1 MLQQL
6 YRVILVGLMAVFLAV
21 ALAPPASLA
30 HPTEDDLIRQLEEQ
44 YGRPRPE
51 QDPDRQSQQT
61 AEERAAEEA
70 AAAPPSL
77 GQTITQYLI
86 LGYKHILPKGT
97 DHILFV
103 CGIFLASTRFRPL
116 LIQVTAFTVA
126 HTCSLAL
133 AMLGYVDVPASIVEP
148 LIAFSIAGVAI
159 ENIMMKRMAPWRP
172 VVVFGFGLLHG
183 LGFAGVLL
191 GIGMPQ
197 GQFVPGLISF
207 NVGVEI
213 GQLTVLL
220 SAWAI
225 LHWFYNHSWY
235 RLRVQVPLSALI
247 AVVGLYWTVE
257 RIFF

>member
-1 MLQQL
+1 MTKVV
-6 YRVILVGLMAVFLAV
+6 RVVWAGLLAVFLMV
-21 ALAPPASLA
+21 ALAPPTSYA

-44 YGRPRPE
+44 YGRPRPS
-51 QDPDRQSQQT
+51 QDPDRAAQAQ
-61 AEERAAEEA
+61 EEEQAVAEA
-70 AAAPPSL
+70 AAPSL
-77 GQTITQYLI
+77 TETIGLYLI
-86 LGYKHILPKGT
+86 LGYKHILPKGI

-126 HTCSLAL
+126 HTSSLAL
-133 AMLGYVDVPASIVEP
+133 AMLGYVEVPASIVEP
-148 LIAFSIAGVAI
+148 LIALSIAGVAI
-159 ENIMMKRMAPWRP
+159 ENIFMKRMAPWRP
-172 VVVFGFGLLHG
+172 AVVFGFGLLHG

-197 GQFVPGLISF
+197 GQFIPGLISF
-207 NVGVEI
+207 NVGVEF

-225 LHWFYNHSWY
+225 LHWFYHHNWY
-235 RLRVQVPLSALI
+235 RMRVQVPLSALI
-247 AVVGLYWTVE
+247 AVIGLYWTVE

>member
-1 MLQQL
+1 MLTKVL
-6 YRVILVGLMAVFLAV
+6 RVVWAGLLAVFLTV
-21 ALAPPASLA
+21 ALAPPASYA

-44 YGRPRPE
+44 YGRPRPS
-51 QDPDRQSQQT
+51 QDPDRQAQT
-61 AEERAAEEA
+61 AEDEQAAAEA
-70 AAAPPSL
+70 VAPSL
-77 GQTITQYLI
+77 SETIGLYLV
-86 LGYKHILPKGT
+86 LGYKHILPKGV

-148 LIAFSIAGVAI
+148 LIALSIAGVAI
-159 ENIMMKRMAPWRP
+159 ENIFMKRMAPWRP
-172 VVVFGFGLLHG
+172 AVVFGFGLLHG

-197 GQFVPGLISF
+197 GQFIPGLISF
-207 NVGVEI
+207 NVGVEF

-235 RLRVQVPLSALI
+235 RMRVQVPLSTLI
-247 AVVGLYWTVE
+247 AVIGLYWTVE